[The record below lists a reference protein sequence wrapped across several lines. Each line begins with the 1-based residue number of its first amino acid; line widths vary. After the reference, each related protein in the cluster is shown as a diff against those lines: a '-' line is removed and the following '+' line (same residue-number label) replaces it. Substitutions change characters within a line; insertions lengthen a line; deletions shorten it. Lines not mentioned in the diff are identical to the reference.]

1 MLDLA
6 SFLLQEVPER
16 IFMSGNQDENDIV
29 MLEYSD
35 GSRFFLILNNLAGSG
50 LMEKEMIEIFSAGGA
65 LSIRDFVEMR
75 VRSIAGEKDQ
85 LFLPERCK
93 FNEQIKR
100 WGYPFWEVLRSRLV
114 EPDAAISKGIVPVEL
129 AMEDQ
134 PFAEELAK
142 IAEAEKSAP
151 WQQRN
156 IFSDKGWYDAFRHF
170 AQACLENSVPETA
183 SGADGKFASD
193 LGFAL
198 LESKKQGI
206 PLKFT
211 REK

>member
-6 SFLLQEVPER
+6 TFILQEPPSR
-16 IFMSGNQDENDIV
+16 IFMSGSEHENDVV
-29 MLEYSD
+29 MLEYPD
-35 GSRFFLILNNLAGSG
+35 GSRFLLIINNQAGAS
-50 LMEKEMIEIFSAGGA
+50 LMEKEMIEIFSSGGA
-65 LSIRDFVEMR
+65 LSIRDFIEMR

-93 FNEQIKR
+93 FNDLIKR

-114 EPDAAISKGIVPVEL
+114 EPDAATSRGIVPVEL

-134 PFAEELAK
+134 PFTGELARIAEE
-142 IAEAEKSAP
+142 EKSAP

-156 IFSDKGWYDAFRHF
+156 IFSDKGWCDAFRHF
-170 AQACLENSVPETA
+170 ARACLENSIPETA
-183 SGADGKFASD
+183 SGMDGKFAND

-198 LESKKQGI
+198 LESKKLGM
-206 PLKFT
+206 PVNFT
-211 REK
+211 TK